1 MRLRTSSFVLAG
13 VLVASG
19 GALAVASTETSG
31 PGATTVTAAEPTP
44 TADANGAGPSTPPGL
59 AKKDKGDEHPG
70 RGPDGQGP
78 PGLAKKDETGEH
90 PGRGPDGQGPPG
102 QMKKDSTGEHPG
114 RGPGGQGRGP
124 DATGPAAYGLCEA
137 WANQEDPA
145 AKAERVPPFRNLA
158 AAAGGVDKVDEYC
171 AALPEREPEDDD

>member
-44 TADANGAGPSTPPGL
+44 TADANGAGPSPPPGQ

-78 PGLAKKDETGEH
+78 PGLANK
-90 PGRGPDGQGPPG
+90 GQA
-102 QMKKDSTGEHPG
+102 KKDSTGEHPG

-171 AALPEREPEDDD
+171 AALPEREPDDDD

>member
-1 MRLRTSSFVLAG
+1 MRLRTSSLVLAG

-19 GALAVASTETSG
+19 GALAVASTETPA
-31 PGATTVTAAEPTP
+31 PGATTVTAADPTP
-44 TADANGAGPSTPPGL
+44 TEEATGTGTP
-59 AKKDKGDEHPG
+59 A
-70 RGPDGQGP
+70 
-78 PGLAKKDETGEH
+78 
-90 PGRGPDGQGPPG
+90 PPG
-102 QMKKDSTGEHPG
+102 QAKKEDKDKTGEHPG

-171 AALPEREPEDDD
+171 AALPEREPDDDD